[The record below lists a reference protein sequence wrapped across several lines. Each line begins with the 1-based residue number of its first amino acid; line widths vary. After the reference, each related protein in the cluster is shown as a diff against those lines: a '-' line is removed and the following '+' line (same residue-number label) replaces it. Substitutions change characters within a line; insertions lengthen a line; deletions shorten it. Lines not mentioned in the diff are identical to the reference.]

1 MSEENKIEAN
11 ANNASAPQQPVENVT
26 LGVADLQNAAQI
38 IDVAVQRGSFKAGE
52 AAQVGAVYN
61 KIIAFVNQVTE
72 QQKAQ
77 TEEAAETTEAPASK

>member
-1 MSEENKIEAN
+1 M
-11 ANNASAPQQPVENVT
+11 
-26 LGVADLQNAAQI
+26 
-38 IDVAVQRGSFKAGE
+38 AVQRGAFKAGE
-52 AAQVGAVYN
+52 AAQVGAIYN

>member
-11 ANNASAPQQPVENVT
+11 ATDASASQQPVENVT

-38 IDVAVQRGSFKAGE
+38 IDIAMSRGAFRANE

-61 KIIAFVNQVTE
+61 KIEAFIKSV
-72 QQKAQ
+72 
-77 TEEAAETTEAPASK
+77 AETQNQNAEAPASQ